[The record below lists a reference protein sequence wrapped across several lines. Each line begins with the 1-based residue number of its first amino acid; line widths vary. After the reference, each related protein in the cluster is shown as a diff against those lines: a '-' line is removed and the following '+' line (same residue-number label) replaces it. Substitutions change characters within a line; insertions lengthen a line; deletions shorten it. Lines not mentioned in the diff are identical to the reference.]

1 MSDTEEEKV
10 LIGGDFNV
18 KIGQEGKVE
27 WEEEKNNILKQSK
40 DKVKNKEGRQLLEMT
55 EEKGWSILNG
65 NTEGDEKGEWTYVG
79 ARGNSVIDYAITNV
93 MARDEIKKF
102 KVEERIESDHMPLKV
117 ELIAT
122 TERQEKQE
130 EEEWREKRI
139 WTEEGSQKYREQIK
153 TISFEKI
160 EVNEMIEEMIE
171 KLKGSLQERNKDQ
184 EMENRKQ
191 QIG

>member
-1 MSDTEEEKV
+1 
-10 LIGGDFNV
+10 
-18 KIGQEGKVE
+18 
-27 WEEEKNNILKQSK
+27 
-40 DKVKNKEGRQLLEMT
+40 MT